1 MVIKEIA
8 RIVLKTKKGQTF
20 DINDKH
26 IVSLSTSA
34 SCSSG
39 GGIPAGCC
47 NAGTMSLSFKQQGTG
62 IVEADLFQA
71 SLTLYVQYPPHAES
85 VRGVYNV
92 TNSNLRYGIFDVS
105 ASDNIGMLDDAAYSA
120 KDTENAVC
128 GLLSVIGA
136 GAMRYPAHILSE
148 ICNSYGVP
156 HLTQAENAAIIP
168 ESTANLLMTSVSSEC
183 STESIKDFANYLSE
197 YIGGFITAY
206 EDGRVGFG
214 RIGKSEYTETLDE
227 KNIQKGSFQK
237 SPFSVWPT
245 IWKVN
250 FDSGYNNYWYTTSDT
265 PDGYAPLSIEINNN
279 PFWQYLEDS
288 MPSGLVGGKTSDMIK
303 YMWDYIVSIR
313 NYINP
318 FSATVYVPHLFKLG
332 EIVHIKKPGDDSA
345 TRKFTSCIT
354 DVTWTY
360 RGGQQISCAG
370 SDTRFLSCSTSRTSA
385 KKAEDYAKTLYRKK
399 SSGGTGTNDTY
410 TKAEIDS
417 KDAAVKAIADKA
429 QSTAASAATAASN
442 AQSTAN
448 SAKSTASSAAAAA
461 ADAQNV
467 NKTQDG
473 QIKALQETVD
483 NLHNYEHPAYS
494 AHQLGFYKFA
504 NDEKGHVTDAENVTA
519 SDLHNAGGVIQS
531 TLNLYDYEGY
541 IPLSFMTL
549 FNGGGLKNIA
559 EILFLNRDSN
569 KQREIRL
576 CLGSRNDMSTGCL
589 NLVDYNGCQYILEPN
604 PDSPG
609 AQYYG
614 FYFPKQSGTL
624 ALTKDIP
631 DISGKQDKS
640 TAVTH
645 NANTAVGSA
654 TKPVYID
661 SNGAATPIAHSI
673 NSDVPANAKFTDTV
687 YTHPTTAGNKHI
699 PAGGSSG
706 QILRWSADGTAVWGA
721 DNNTTYS
728 DATQSVHGLMTAADK
743 KKLDGIAAGATNVA
757 VDDALSATST
767 NPVQNKVVQAA
778 LNVKAASDHTHAM
791 ITNSALWVSG
801 ANQDAKWVKL
811 GTLVSSGNFSN
822 GVIRVWTGN
831 GANGRANQNAY
842 FEIQIKD
849 GWQSTESATKAC
861 GVTVYRINCSG
872 VKAKVIPTA
881 HDTYTVWAYMPWG
894 YWNGNYAVYGKYK
907 SWTSQHLIQS
917 DEPEGT
923 GADTAYY
930 DQAFLTSTV
939 AKSTEANALT
949 ETAWTAV
956 PATGAAETVYNSL
969 QYLKSGNM
977 VFVQGAIGF
986 KAGLNT
992 PTCGTMPSGLLP
1004 GIELCFTGWDYVSGV
1019 PAAYPIKLAKN
1030 GVISLLSPTSTAYW
1044 FKAGRIYHFNF
1055 SYHIG

>member
-20 DINDKH
+20 EINDKH

-71 SLTLYVQYPPHAES
+71 SLTLYVQHPPHAES

-105 ASDNIGMLDDAAYSA
+105 ASDNIGLLDDAAYSA

-128 GLLSVIGA
+128 GLLGIIGS
-136 GAMRYPAHILSE
+136 GTMRYPAHILAE

-168 ESTANLLMTSVSSEC
+168 ESTANLLLTSVSSEC
-183 STESIKDFANYLSE
+183 STESIKDFANYLAE

-250 FDSGYNNYWYTTSDT
+250 FDSGYNNYWYTTGDT

-288 MPSGLVGGKTSDMIK
+288 MPSGLVGGKVSDMIK

-345 TRKFTSCIT
+345 SREFTSCIT

-370 SDTRFLSCSTSRTSA
+370 SDTRLLSCSASRTSA

-429 QSTAASAATAASN
+429 QSTATSAATAASN
-442 AQSTAN
+442 AQSTAD

-473 QIKALQETVD
+473 KITELQKTAHTHSNKDILDKIEKPFTTADQTKLNSLENYTHPTHKA
-483 NLHNYEHPAYS
+483 NS
-494 AHQLGFYKFA
+494 KGFYKFA
-504 NDEKGHVTDAENVTA
+504 SDGLGHVSETEAVTKKDIVGLGIPGSNTTYTLKRNGNRSVLEGSDGSKTVAITSDYVTHGYENSSNVEPYRCYLIFYHRKP
-519 SDLHNAGGVIQS
+519 DDDN
-531 TLNLYDYEGY
+531 EM
-541 IPLSFMTL
+541 IPLLASSEEIWVNEDHSGIGVKGTITAGSFSGANATAEEQGLMSPEDKAKLDGMDLSKYLPKDGTAEKAKAMSNGTL
-549 FNGGGLKNIA
+549 
-559 EILFLNRDSN
+559 RS
-569 KQREIRL
+569 
-576 CLGSRNDMSTGCL
+576 
-589 NLVDYNGCQYILEPN
+589 
-604 PDSPG
+604 
-609 AQYYG
+609 G
-614 FYFPKQSGTL
+614 FYVNAAANATSGYVWFRMATC
-624 ALTKDIP
+624 K
-631 DISGKQDKS
+631 ISGSYETVNTTFLITNGMGWHALLSCGIRNNGTGK
-640 TAVTH
+640 AVESCSLKI
-645 NANTAVGSA
+645 SA
-654 TKPVYID
+654 R
-661 SNGAATPIAHSI
+661 NGTGIAPGMFRVVAI
-673 NSDVPANAKFTDTV
+673 NSDTGVR
-687 YTHPTTAGNKHI
+687 YELW
-699 PAGGSSG
+699 G
-706 QILRWSADGTAVWGA
+706 QITARWQGVRYTVLDERNISGGKY
-721 DNNTTYS
+721 NNWALENHS
-728 DATQSVHGLMTAADK
+728 DADAKTAPASGNMHVDSSDSSVCATAA
-743 KKLDGIAAGATNVA
+743 
-757 VDDALSATST
+757 
-767 NPVQNKVVQAA
+767 
-778 LNVKAASDHTHAM
+778 KA
-791 ITNSALWVSG
+791 
-801 ANQDAKWVKL
+801 
-811 GTLVSSGNFSN
+811 
-822 GVIRVWTGN
+822 
-831 GANGRANQNAY
+831 
-842 FEIQIKD
+842 
-849 GWQSTESATKAC
+849 
-861 GVTVYRINCSG
+861 
-872 VKAKVIPTA
+872 
-881 HDTYTVWAYMPWG
+881 
-894 YWNGNYAVYGKYK
+894 
-907 SWTSQHLIQS
+907 
-917 DEPEGT
+917 
-923 GADTAYY
+923 
-930 DQAFLTSTV
+930 
-939 AKSTEANALT
+939 TEATAIT

-969 QYLKSGNM
+969 KYLKSGNM
-977 VFVQGAIGF
+977 IFVQGAIGF

-992 PTCGTMPSGLLP
+992 PTCGTMPSGCLP
-1004 GIELCFTGWDYVSGV
+1004 DIELCFTGWDYASGV
-1019 PAAYPIKLAKN
+1019 PAAYPIKLGKD
-1030 GVISLLSPTSTAYW
+1030 GVITLLNPTSTAYW
-1044 FKAGRIYHFNF
+1044 FKAGRLYHFNF
-1055 SYHIG
+1055 SYHIN

>member
-8 RIVLKTKKGQTF
+8 RIVLKTKKGKTF
-20 DINDKH
+20 EINDNH
-26 IVSLSTSA
+26 IVRLSTSA

-47 NAGTMSLSFKQQGTG
+47 SAGTMSLSFKQQGTG

-71 SLTLYVQYPPHAES
+71 SLTLYVQYPPYAES

-105 ASDNIGMLDDAAYSA
+105 ASDNIGLLDDAAYSA

-128 GLLSVIGA
+128 GLLGIIGS
-136 GAMRYPAHILSE
+136 GTMRYPAHILAE

-168 ESTANLLMTSVSSEC
+168 ESTANLLLTSVSSEC
-183 STESIKDFANYLSE
+183 STESIKDFANYLAE

-265 PDGYAPLSIEINNN
+265 PDGYAPLSIEIDNN
-279 PFWQYLEDS
+279 PFWQYLEDN
-288 MPSGLVGGKTSDMIK
+288 MPSGLVGGKVSDMIK

-345 TRKFTSCIT
+345 SREFTSCIT

-370 SDTRFLSCSTSRTSA
+370 SDTRLLSCSASRTSA

-429 QSTAASAATAASN
+429 QSTATSAATAASN
-442 AQSTAN
+442 AQSTAD

-467 NKTQDG
+467 NKTQGG
-473 QIKALQETVD
+473 QITELQKASHTHSNKDILDKIEQPFTTA
-483 NLHNYEHPAYS
+483 NQTKLNSLKNYTHPTHKANS
-494 AHQLGFYKFA
+494 KGFYKFA
-504 NDEKGHVTDAENVTA
+504 SDDLGHVSETEAVTKN
-519 SDLHNAGGVIQS
+519 DIVELG
-531 TLNLYDYEGY
+531 
-541 IPLSFMTL
+541 IPGEKTKYYLARGETFT
-549 FNGGGLKNIA
+549 FKNGGNGGTDVIYLLDDKFDPTTRIYDGSRDAARYAADVSQIVNLSGGTYNDKYCLYPVFIA
-559 EILFLNRDSN
+559 WDKDDATPNWIHPMLEASN
-569 KQREIRL
+569 KIKIPSTMDGFEVTGKIKA
-576 CLGSRNDMSTGCL
+576 GS
-589 NLVDYNGCQYILEPN
+589 
-604 PDSPG
+604 
-609 AQYYG
+609 
-614 FYFPKQSGTL
+614 FSG
-624 ALTKDIP
+624 
-631 DISGKQDKS
+631 
-640 TAVTH
+640 
-645 NANTAVGSA
+645 
-654 TKPVYID
+654 
-661 SNGAATPIAHSI
+661 
-673 NSDVPANAKFTDTV
+673 ANA
-687 YTHPTTAGNKHI
+687 TTEK
-699 PAGGSSG
+699 
-706 QILRWSADGTAVWGA
+706 Q
-721 DNNTTYS
+721 
-728 DATQSVHGLMTAADK
+728 GLMSAADK
-743 KKLDGIAAGATNVA
+743 KKLDGIADGANKIT
-757 VDDALSATST
+757 VDSALSDTST
-767 NPVQNKVVQAA
+767 NPVQSKAVETA
-778 LNVKAASDHTHAM
+778 LDGKAASDHTHAM
-791 ITNSALWVSG
+791 ITNSAVWIAG
-801 ANQDAKWVKL
+801 ANNAAKWYRL

-822 GVIRVWTGN
+822 AVIRVWSGD
-831 GANGRANQNAY
+831 GANGRANQNAS

-849 GWQSTESATKAC
+849 GWQSTQSATKAC
-861 GVTVYRINCSG
+861 GVTVYRINCRS
-872 VKAKVIPTA
+872 VKVKVIPTA
-881 HDTYTVWAYMPWG
+881 HDTYTVWVYLPWL
-894 YWNGNYAVYGKYK
+894 YWNGNYSVYGKYK
-907 SWTSQHLIQS
+907 SWTSQQLIQS

-923 GADTAYY
+923 GSDTAYY

-939 AKSTEANALT
+939 AKATEATALT
-949 ETAWTAV
+949 ETAWTDV
-956 PATGAAETVYNSL
+956 PATAADSTSEKDLKYLVMGNTVYV
-969 QYLKSGNM
+969 QGYLKFSAGNNNP
-977 VFVQGAIGF
+977 
-986 KAGLNT
+986 K
-992 PTCGTMPSGLLP
+992 CGTLPSSARPNDTLY
-1004 GIELCFTGWDYVSGV
+1004 FTGWDTASGV
-1019 PAAYPIKLAKN
+1019 PTAYPIIVNDVGIIMLMN
-1030 GVISLLSPTSTAYW
+1030 PTSTAYW
-1044 FKAGRIYHFNF
+1044 FKAGRAYRFNF
-1055 SYHIG
+1055 SFHIN

>member
-8 RIVLKTKKGQTF
+8 RIVLKTKKGKTF
-20 DINDKH
+20 EINDKH

-71 SLTLYVQYPPHAES
+71 SLTLCVQYPPHADS

-105 ASDNIGMLDDAAYSA
+105 ASDNIGLLDDAAYSA

-128 GLLSVIGA
+128 GLLGIIGS
-136 GAMRYPAHILSE
+136 GTMRYPAHILAE

-168 ESTANLLMTSVSSEC
+168 ESTANLLLTSVSSEC
-183 STESIKDFANYLSE
+183 STESIKDFANYLAE

-265 PDGYAPLSIEINNN
+265 PDGYAPLSIEIDNN

-288 MPSGLVGGKTSDMIK
+288 MPSGLVGGKVSDMIK

-345 TRKFTSCIT
+345 SREFTSCIT

-370 SDTRFLSCSTSRTSA
+370 SDTRLLSCSASRTSA

-417 KDAAVKAIADKA
+417 KDAAVKTIADKA
-429 QSTAASAATAASN
+429 QSTATSAATAASN
-442 AQSTAN
+442 AQSTAD

-473 QIKALQETVD
+473 KITELQKTAHTHSNKDILDKIEQPFTTADQTKLNNLENYTHPTHKA
-483 NLHNYEHPAYS
+483 NS
-494 AHQLGFYKFA
+494 KGFYKFA
-504 NDEKGHVTDAENVTA
+504 SDGLGHVSETEAVT
-519 SDLHNAGGVIQS
+519 
-531 TLNLYDYEGY
+531 
-541 IPLSFMTL
+541 
-549 FNGGGLKNIA
+549 K
-559 EILFLNRDSN
+559 
-569 KQREIRL
+569 
-576 CLGSRNDMSTGCL
+576 
-589 NLVDYNGCQYILEPN
+589 
-604 PDSPG
+604 
-609 AQYYG
+609 
-614 FYFPKQSGTL
+614 
-624 ALTKDIP
+624 KDIVDLGIP
-631 DISGKQDKS
+631 KS
-640 TAVTH
+640 
-645 NANTAVGSA
+645 
-654 TKPVYID
+654 
-661 SNGAATPIAHSI
+661 
-673 NSDVPANAKFTDTV
+673 
-687 YTHPTTAGNKHI
+687 
-699 PAGGSSG
+699 
-706 QILRWSADGTAVWGA
+706 
-721 DNNTTYS
+721 NTTYTLRRSGNTSVLEGS
-728 DATQSVHGLMTAADK
+728 DGSKTVAITSDCVTHGFESSSDVEPYRCYLIFYQRKPDDDNVMIPFLSSSEEIWVNEDHSGIGVKGTITAGSFSGANATAEKQGLMSAADK
-743 KKLDGIAAGATNVA
+743 KKLDGIEDGANKIT
-757 VDDALSATST
+757 VDSALSATST
-767 NPVQNKVVQAA
+767 NPVQSKAVKTA
-778 LNVKAASDHTHAM
+778 LDGKAASGHTHAM
-791 ITNSALWVSG
+791 IINNFKLIGG
-801 ANQDAKWVKL
+801 ANNAAQWCRL
-811 GTLVSSGNFSN
+811 GTLISKKDFSTA
-822 GVIRVWTGN
+822 VISVWSGN
-831 GANGRANQNAY
+831 GANGNASQNSW
-842 FEIQIKD
+842 FDIHIKD
-849 GWQSTESATKAC
+849 GWQSTQSATKAC
-861 GVTVYRINCSG
+861 GVTVYRTHCST
-872 VKAKVIPTA
+872 VKVKVIPTA
-881 HDTYTVWAYMPWG
+881 HNTFTVWVYLPWA
-894 YWNGNYAVYGKYK
+894 YWNGNYAVNGCYET
-907 SWTSQHLIQS
+907 WTSDFKNQTA
-917 DEPEGT
+917 EPEGT
-923 GADTAYY
+923 AADTAYY

-939 AKSTEANALT
+939 AKATEAKALT
-949 ETAWTAV
+949 ETAWTDV
-956 PATGAAETVYNSL
+956 PATGADSTSERDLKYLVMGNTVYV
-969 QYLKSGNM
+969 QGYLKFS
-977 VFVQGAIGF
+977 
-986 KAGLNT
+986 AGYNN
-992 PTCGTMPSGLLP
+992 PKCGTLPSGARPNDTLY
-1004 GIELCFTGWDYVSGV
+1004 FTGWDTASGV
-1019 PAAYPIKLAKN
+1019 PTAYPIIVNDA
-1030 GVISLLSPTSTAYW
+1030 GIIMLLNPTATAYW
-1044 FKAGRIYHFNF
+1044 FKAGRAYRFNF
-1055 SYHIG
+1055 SFHIN